1 MDLRVTNE
9 VEHSEWLAA
18 LQAWEGKLYLNGA
31 LDKRA
36 DVRRVWKHR
45 YFLLCGPDLHWAA
58 REGQKWLG
66 RVGVSVDSFCCVLVP
81 RLRDHCVL
89 APQMTVSNGRVRK
102 LPLEETNGE
111 PYVLEVAATSGKLIK
126 VKVGRLHGLL
136 SCTHASE
143 WWESFGFLSTV
154 LL

>member
-1 MDLRVTNE
+1 VSRVTNSPGSGVIR
-9 VEHSEWLAA
+9 VESAAEDCLDVRITSETEHGEWLAA

-66 RVGVSVDSFCCVLVP
+66 RVRCRFRFWCFLVKRVRGLCC
-81 RLRDHCVL
+81 
-89 APQMTVSNGRVRK
+89 QMTVAHGRVRK
-102 LPLEETNGE
+102 LPLDETNGE
-111 PYVLEVAATSGKLIK
+111 PYVIEVAATSGKIIK
-126 VKVGRLHGLL
+126 VKVR
-136 SCTHASE
+136 C
-143 WWESFGFLSTV
+143 
-154 LL
+154 